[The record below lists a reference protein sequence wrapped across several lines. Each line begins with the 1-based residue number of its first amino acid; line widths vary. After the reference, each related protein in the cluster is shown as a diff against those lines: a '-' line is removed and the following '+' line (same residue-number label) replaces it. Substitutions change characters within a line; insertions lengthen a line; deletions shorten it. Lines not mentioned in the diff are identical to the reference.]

1 MSLQELVLRSRAL
14 CGYLC
19 DYYLPYRKMQECQG
33 RIVMKQHNFVI
44 MLSSPGYQKHD
55 CLFDDEEFR
64 SDTYQ
69 RPFRYLHQL
78 NTQGQQPPAN
88 VQGGAAA
95 PGEKVD
101 CLATLLKYDFVVS
114 IRECVCVYDVVCV
127 CVVCV
132 CVYDVMCVCV
142 CM

>member
-1 MSLQELVLRSRAL
+1 MSLREIVLRSHPL
-14 CGYLC
+14 CGYLY
-19 DYYLPYRKMQECQG
+19 DYDLPYIKMQESQG

-44 MLSSPGYQKHD
+44 ILSSPGYQKLD

-78 NTQGQQPPAN
+78 ETQGQQLPAN

-101 CLATLLKYDFVVS
+101 CLATLLKYDFVFR
-114 IRECVCVYDVVCV
+114 IHVCV
-127 CVVCV
+127 
-132 CVYDVMCVCV
+132 
-142 CM
+142 